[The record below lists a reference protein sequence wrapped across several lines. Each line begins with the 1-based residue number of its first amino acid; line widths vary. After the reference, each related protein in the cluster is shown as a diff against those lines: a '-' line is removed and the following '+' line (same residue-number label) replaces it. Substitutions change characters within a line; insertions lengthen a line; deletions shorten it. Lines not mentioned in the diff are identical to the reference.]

1 MNHTF
6 PSSRRRFMQ
15 LTGLGVAG
23 AASLPSWLDAMEMKG
38 PRGRG
43 AVQADPSFKAD
54 VELDLAAK
62 SNQIQILPG
71 KTTGVFSYSA
81 KLISGPKETVIDI
94 PGSYLGPLLQ
104 FRTGQKVRIHFKNE
118 LPEESIVHWHGLHVP
133 AEQDGHPSDSIAPG
147 QVRVY
152 EFEIKNRAGLHIYHP
167 HSHEKTASQ
176 VYYGLAG
183 GILIR
188 DAEEEKLGLPSG
200 EYEIPLVIQDRQFDE
215 NNQLV
220 YGRTMH
226 DRTLGFAGNRVLVNG
241 KADPVFEVATRA
253 YRLRV
258 MNGSNSRIYK
268 LGWSDGTAISV
279 LGVDGG
285 LLESPEIRPYVML
298 APGERLDLWMDFSGR
313 GLGSELVLKSLAFK
327 GALPKMHEAMMAKMS
342 GMDHGG
348 GQGEGMMGKM
358 MGHHALPIGSE
369 YPIAKFRMVRAVTET
384 SRMPTQLSRY
394 RTYRLG
400 DTVNADHPIP
410 IGISEGPGSMLL
422 NGRPYAYDDIQPSER
437 VPVNTLQLVEISH
450 AHGGHGGGATEKTE
464 GEAKETHSMGAG
476 SQSGMDHG
484 GSTGGGMK
492 GMQQGGGMMGNMAG
506 MQHGGAKAKDDAMD
520 GMNHGSSSGMGMKGM
535 QQGGGMMGNMPG
547 MQHGETNDKNPSM
560 AGMDHGG
567 GGMMGGMGGGMGMMM
582 SMAHPIHLHGQQ
594 FQVLSRS
601 LSGEDSADYDTV
613 KDGLI
618 SSGLKDT
625 VLLMPGEK
633 IRLIKPFEDFKGRFM
648 YHCHNLE
655 HEDLGMMREFE
666 IY

>member
-1 MNHTF
+1 
-6 PSSRRRFMQ
+6 MQ

-23 AASLPSWLDAMEMKG
+23 AASFPSWLDAMEMKG
-38 PRGRG
+38 PKGRG
-43 AVQADPSFKAD
+43 AVKADPAFKAD
-54 VELDLAAK
+54 VELELVAR
-62 SNQIQILPG
+62 SSQVQILPG
-71 KTTGVFSYSA
+71 KPTGVFSYSA
-81 KLISGPKETVIDI
+81 KLISGPKESLIEI

-104 FRTGQKVRIHFKNE
+104 FRTGQKIRIHFKNE

-133 AEQDGHPSDSIAPG
+133 AEQDGHPSDSIQPG
-147 QVRVY
+147 ELRVY
-152 EFEIKNRAGLHIYHP
+152 EFEIRNRAGLHIYHP
-167 HSHEKTASQ
+167 HSHEKTATQ

-188 DAEEEKLGLPSG
+188 DTEEERLGLPSG
-200 EYEIPLVIQDRQFDE
+200 DYELPLVIQDRRFDE

-241 KADPVFEVATRA
+241 KSDAVFEVASRA

-268 LGWSDGTAISV
+268 LAWSDGTAISV

-313 GLGSELVLKSLAFK
+313 GLGTELVLKSLAFK

-342 GMDHGG
+342 GMGHEGG
-348 GQGEGMMGKM
+348 KGGGMMGGM
-358 MGHHALPIGSE
+358 MGHHELAIGSE
-369 YPIAKFRMVRAVTET
+369 YAIARFRVTRMVAEN
-384 SRMPTQLSRY
+384 SRMPTQLSRF
-394 RTYRLG
+394 RTYRLA
-400 DTVNADHPIP
+400 DTVNAEHPIP

-422 NGRPYAYDDIQPSER
+422 NGRAYAYDDIQPFER
-437 VPVNTLQLVEISH
+437 VPLNTLQLVEISH
-450 AHGGHGGGATEKTE
+450 AHGGHGGAPLEKSDDESKESHPMGE
-464 GEAKETHSMGAG
+464 GKG
-476 SQSGMDHG
+476 SRMDHG
-484 GSTGGGMK
+484 GSSGMGMR
-492 GMQQGGGMMGNMAG
+492 GMQQGGGMMAG
-506 MQHGGAKAKDDAMD
+506 MMGKMPGMSHGEGKATDPSMEGMEHGGGMGMMD
-520 GMNHGSSSGMGMKGM
+520 GMS
-535 QQGGGMMGNMPG
+535 
-547 MQHGETNDKNPSM
+547 
-560 AGMDHGG
+560 
-567 GGMMGGMGGGMGMMM
+567 GMGGGMGMMM

-601 LSGEDSADYDTV
+601 VTGEDTSDYETV
-613 KDGLI
+613 KDGLM
-618 SSGLKDT
+618 SSGFKDT

-633 IRLIKPFEDFKGRFM
+633 IRLIKPFEDYKGRFM

>member
-1 MNHTF
+1 MSHNF

-23 AASLPSWLDAMEMKG
+23 AVSFPSWLDAMEMKS
-38 PRGRG
+38 PKGRG
-43 AVQADPSFKAD
+43 AVKADPSFKPD
-54 VELDLAAK
+54 VELDLVARSSQA
-62 SNQIQILPG
+62 QILPG
-71 KTTGVFSYSA
+71 KPTGVFSYSA
-81 KLISGPKETVIDI
+81 KVMTGPKDAVIEI

-133 AEQDGHPSDSIAPG
+133 AEQDGHPSDSILPG
-147 QVRVY
+147 EVRVY

-167 HSHEKTASQ
+167 HSHERTATQ

-188 DAEEEKLGLPSG
+188 DAEEEKLGLPAG
-200 EYEIPLVIQDRQFDE
+200 EFELPLVIQDRRFDE

-220 YGRTMH
+220 YGRTKH

-241 KADPVFEVATRA
+241 KSDPVFDVSTRA

-268 LGWSDGTAISV
+268 LAWSDGTAVSV

-298 APGERLDLWMDFSGR
+298 APGERLDLWMDFTGR

-342 GMDHGG
+342 GMAHGAREG
-348 GQGEGMMGKM
+348 GGMMGGM
-358 MGHHALPIGSE
+358 MGHHDLPIGSE
-369 YPIAKFRMVRAVTET
+369 YSIARFRITRVISEST
-384 SRMPTQLSRY
+384 RMPTQLSRY
-394 RTYRLG
+394 RSYRLS
-400 DTVNADHPIP
+400 DTANPDHPIP

-422 NGRPYAYDDIQPSER
+422 NGRPYAYDDIQPFER
-437 VPVNTLQLVEISH
+437 VPLNTLQLVEISH
-450 AHGGHGGGATEKTE
+450 AHGGHGASQ
-464 GEAKETHSMGAG
+464 GEASQESAKEGHDMGAG
-476 SQSGMDHG
+476 NASGMNHG
-484 GSTGGGMK
+484 ASADPGMK
-492 GMQQGGGMMGNMAG
+492 GMQHGGGMMGGMMGNMAG
-506 MQHGGAKAKDDAMD
+506 MK
-520 GMNHGSSSGMGMKGM
+520 
-535 QQGGGMMGNMPG
+535 
-547 MQHGETNDKNPSM
+547 HGESGEKDQPMS
-560 AGMDHGG
+560 GMDHGG
-567 GGMMGGMGGGMGMMM
+567 GMGMMGGMGGGMGMMM

-601 LSGEDSADYDTV
+601 LSGDDASDYETV
-613 KDGLI
+613 KEGLI
-618 SSGLKDT
+618 TSGFKDT

-633 IRLIKPFEDFKGRFM
+633 IRLIKPFEDFRGRFM

>member
-1 MNHTF
+1 MNKSTYF
-6 PSSRRRFMQ
+6 SRRRFMQ
-15 LTGLGVAG
+15 LTSLGAAGVA
-23 AASLPSWLDAMEMKG
+23 SFPSWLDAMEMNSPK
-38 PRGRG
+38 GRG
-43 AVQADPSFKAD
+43 AVKADASFKPD
-54 VELDLAAK
+54 VELDLVAR
-62 SNQIQILPG
+62 SSQIQILPG

-81 KLISGPKETVIDI
+81 KLISGPKDAVIEI

-133 AEQDGHPSDSIAPG
+133 AEQDGHPSDSIQPG
-147 QVRVY
+147 EVRVY
-152 EFEIKNRAGLHIYHP
+152 EFEIRNRAGLHIYHP
-167 HSHEKTASQ
+167 HSHERTATQ

-188 DAEEEKLGLPSG
+188 DAEEDKLGLPAG
-200 EYEIPLVIQDRQFDE
+200 DYELPLVIQDRRFDE

-220 YGRTMH
+220 YGATMH

-241 KADPVFEVATRA
+241 KSDPVFEVATRA

-268 LGWSDGTAISV
+268 LAWSDGSAVSV

-298 APGERLDLWMDFSGR
+298 APGERLDLWMDFTGR
-313 GLGSELVLKSLAFK
+313 GLGSELVLKSLPFK

-342 GMDHGG
+342 GMGHGG
-348 GQGEGMMGKM
+348 SGAM
-358 MGHHALPIGSE
+358 MGHHDLPIGSE
-369 YPIAKFRMVRAVTET
+369 YSIAKFRIARVVAE
-384 SRMPTQLSRY
+384 SARMPNQLSRY
-394 RTYRLG
+394 RSYRLS
-400 DTVNADHPIP
+400 DTANPDHPIP

-422 NGRPYAYDDIQPSER
+422 NGRPYAFDDIQPFER
-437 VPVNTLQLVEISH
+437 VPVNSLQLVEISH
-450 AHGGHGGGATEKTE
+450 AHGGHGSA
-464 GEAKETHSMGAG
+464 AKEYPEQHQGVKDEKPPR
-476 SQSGMDHG
+476 MDHG
-484 GSTGGGMK
+484 AGDNSGMQGMQ
-492 GMQQGGGMMGNMAG
+492 GMQQGGGMMGHMSQ
-506 MQHGGAKAKDDAMD
+506 MR
-520 GMNHGSSSGMGMKGM
+520 
-535 QQGGGMMGNMPG
+535 
-547 MQHGETNDKNPSM
+547 HGEEESPSSSM
-560 AGMDHGG
+560 AGM
-567 GGMMGGMGGGMGMMM
+567 GMMAGMSGMSGMGMMM

-601 LSGEDSADYDTV
+601 LSGDDTDDYETV
-613 KDGLI
+613 KEGLI
-618 SSGLKDT
+618 ASGFKDT

>member
-1 MNHTF
+1 MSHSF

-15 LTGLGVAG
+15 LTGLGMAG
-23 AASLPSWLDAMEMKG
+23 AASFPSWLDAMEMKS
-38 PRGRG
+38 PKGRG
-43 AVQADPSFKAD
+43 AVKADPSFKAD
-54 VELDLAAK
+54 VELDLVARSSQA
-62 SNQIQILPG
+62 QILPG
-71 KTTGVFSYSA
+71 KPTGVFSYSA
-81 KLISGPKETVIDI
+81 KVMTGPKDAVIEI

-104 FRTGQKVRIHFKNE
+104 FRTGQKVRIQFKNE

-133 AEQDGHPSDSIAPG
+133 AEQDGHPSDSILPG
-147 QVRVY
+147 EVRVY

-167 HSHEKTASQ
+167 HSHERTATQ

-188 DAEEEKLGLPSG
+188 DAEEDKLGLPAG
-200 EYEIPLVIQDRQFDE
+200 EFELPLVIQDRRFDE

-220 YGRTMH
+220 YGRTLH

-241 KADPVFEVATRA
+241 KSDPVFDVSTRA

-268 LGWSDGTAISV
+268 LAWSDGTAISV

-298 APGERLDLWMDFSGR
+298 APGERLDLWMDFTGR

-342 GMDHGG
+342 GMAHGA
-348 GQGEGMMGKM
+348 GQAGGMMGGM
-358 MGHHALPIGSE
+358 MGHQELPIGSE
-369 YPIAKFRMVRAVTET
+369 YSIARFRITRVISENT
-384 SRMPTQLSRY
+384 RMPTQLSRY
-394 RTYRLG
+394 RTYRLS
-400 DTVNADHPIP
+400 DTANPDHPIP
-410 IGISEGPGSMLL
+410 IGVSEGPGSMLL
-422 NGRPYAYDDIQPSER
+422 NGRPYAFDDIQPFER
-437 VPVNTLQLVEISH
+437 VPLNTLQLVEISH
-450 AHGGHGGGATEKTE
+450 EHGGHGASQ
-464 GEAKETHSMGAG
+464 GETSQESAKEGHDRGAG
-476 SQSGMDHG
+476 NASGMNHG
-484 GSTGGGMK
+484 ASADSGMK
-492 GMQQGGGMMGNMAG
+492 GMQHGGGMIGGMMGNMAG
-506 MQHGGAKAKDDAMD
+506 MK
-520 GMNHGSSSGMGMKGM
+520 
-535 QQGGGMMGNMPG
+535 
-547 MQHGETNDKNPSM
+547 HGESGEKDQPMS
-560 AGMDHGG
+560 GMDHGG
-567 GGMMGGMGGGMGMMM
+567 GMGMMGGMGGGTGMMM

-601 LSGEDSADYDTV
+601 LSGDDAGDYETV
-613 KDGLI
+613 KEGLI
-618 SSGLKDT
+618 TSGFKDT

-633 IRLIKPFEDFKGRFM
+633 IRLIKPFEDFRGRFM

>member
-1 MNHTF
+1 MNHIF

-15 LTGLGVAG
+15 LTGLGVAS
-23 AASLPSWLDAMEMKG
+23 AASLPSWLDAMEMKS
-38 PRGRG
+38 PKGRG
-43 AVQADPSFKAD
+43 AVKADPSFKAD
-54 VELDLAAK
+54 VELDLLARSSQA
-62 SNQIQILPG
+62 QILPG

-104 FRTGQKVRIHFKNE
+104 FRMGQKVRIHFKNE

-133 AEQDGHPSDSIAPG
+133 AEQDGHPADSIAPG
-147 QVRVY
+147 EVRVY
-152 EFEIKNRAGLHIYHP
+152 EIEIRNRAGLHIYHP

-183 GILIR
+183 GILVR
-188 DAEEEKLGLPSG
+188 DAEEDKLGLPSG
-200 EYEIPLVIQDRQFDE
+200 EYELPLVIQDRLFDE

-285 LLESPEIRPYVML
+285 LLESPEMRPYVML

-313 GLGSELVLKSLAFK
+313 SLGSELVLKSLAFK
-327 GALPKMHEAMMAKMS
+327 GALPKMHEAMMAKMG

-348 GQGEGMMGKM
+348 GKGEGMMSSM
-358 MGHHALPIGSE
+358 MAHHALPIGSE
-369 YPIAKFRMVRAVTET
+369 YAIAKFRITRVVSET
-384 SRMPTQLSRY
+384 PHMPTQLSRY

-400 DTVNADHPIP
+400 DTANADHPIP

-422 NGRPYAYDDIQPSER
+422 NGRPYAYDDIQPFER

-450 AHGGHGGGATEKTE
+450 AHGGHGGTRPAEKARDEAT
-464 GEAKETHSMGAG
+464 GEHPTDGGQK
-476 SQSGMDHG
+476 SGMDHG
-484 GSTGGGMK
+484 ESSGTGMK
-492 GMQQGGGMMGNMAG
+492 GMQHGGGMMGG
-506 MQHGGAKAKDDAMD
+506 M
-520 GMNHGSSSGMGMKGM
+520 S
-535 QQGGGMMGNMPG
+535 G
-547 MQHGETNDKNPSM
+547 MQHGEDKAKDSSM
-560 AGMDHGG
+560 EGMDHGKG
-567 GGMMGGMGGGMGMMM
+567 GMGMMGGMSGMGGGMGMMM

-601 LSGEDSADYDTV
+601 LSGDDADDYETV
-613 KDGLI
+613 KEGLI
-618 SSGLKDT
+618 SSGFKDT

-666 IY
+666 IF

>member
-1 MNHTF
+1 
-6 PSSRRRFMQ
+6 MQ

-23 AASLPSWLDAMEMKG
+23 AASFPSWLDAMEMKG
-38 PRGRG
+38 PKGRG
-43 AVQADPSFKAD
+43 AVKADPEFKAD
-54 VELDLAAK
+54 VELELVAR
-62 SNQIQILPG
+62 SSQVQILPG
-71 KTTGVFSYSA
+71 KPTGVFSYSA
-81 KLISGPKETVIDI
+81 KLISGPKESLIEI

-104 FRTGQKVRIHFKNE
+104 FRTGQKIRIHFKNE

-133 AEQDGHPSDSIAPG
+133 AEQDGHPSDSIQPG
-147 QVRVY
+147 ELRVY
-152 EFEIKNRAGLHIYHP
+152 EFEIRNRAGLHIYHP
-167 HSHEKTASQ
+167 HSHEKTATQ

-188 DAEEEKLGLPSG
+188 DTEEERLGLPSG
-200 EYEIPLVIQDRQFDE
+200 DYELPLVIQDRRFDE

-241 KADPVFEVATRA
+241 KSDAVFEVASRA

-268 LGWSDGTAISV
+268 LAWSDGTAISV

-313 GLGSELVLKSLAFK
+313 GLGTELVLKSLAFK

-342 GMDHGG
+342 GMGHEGG
-348 GQGEGMMGKM
+348 KGGGMMGGM
-358 MGHHALPIGSE
+358 MGHHELAIGSE
-369 YPIAKFRMVRAVTET
+369 YAIARFRVTRMVAEN
-384 SRMPTQLSRY
+384 SRMPTQLSRF
-394 RTYRLG
+394 RTYRLA
-400 DTVNADHPIP
+400 DTVNAEHPIP

-422 NGRPYAYDDIQPSER
+422 NGRAYAYDDIQPFER
-437 VPVNTLQLVEISH
+437 VPLNTLQLVEISH
-450 AHGGHGGGATEKTE
+450 AHGGHGGATLEKSDDESKESHPMGE
-464 GEAKETHSMGAG
+464 GKG
-476 SQSGMDHG
+476 SRMDHG
-484 GSTGGGMK
+484 GSSGMGMR
-492 GMQQGGGMMGNMAG
+492 GMQQGGGMMAG
-506 MQHGGAKAKDDAMD
+506 MMGKMPGMSHGEGKATDPSMEGMEHGGGMGMMD
-520 GMNHGSSSGMGMKGM
+520 GMS
-535 QQGGGMMGNMPG
+535 
-547 MQHGETNDKNPSM
+547 
-560 AGMDHGG
+560 
-567 GGMMGGMGGGMGMMM
+567 GMGGGMGMMM

-601 LSGEDSADYDTV
+601 VTGEDTSDYETV
-613 KDGLI
+613 KDGLM
-618 SSGLKDT
+618 SSGFKDT

-633 IRLIKPFEDFKGRFM
+633 IRLIKPFEDYKGRFM

>member
-23 AASLPSWLDAMEMKG
+23 VASLPSWLDAMEMKN
-38 PRGRG
+38 PKGRG
-43 AVQADPSFKAD
+43 AVKADPSFKAD
-54 VELDLAAK
+54 VELELLAR

-81 KLISGPKETVIDI
+81 KLIGGPKDTVTEI

-104 FRTGQKVRIHFKNE
+104 FQTGQKVRIHFKNA

-147 QVRVY
+147 EERVY

-167 HSHEKTASQ
+167 HSHEKTATQ

-188 DAEEEKLGLPSG
+188 DAEEERLGLPSG
-200 EYEIPLVIQDRQFDE
+200 EYELPLVIQDRQFDE

-313 GLGSELVLKSLAFK
+313 GVGSELVLKSLAFK
-327 GALPKMHEAMMAKMS
+327 GALPRMHEAMMAKMA

-348 GQGEGMMGKM
+348 GKGEGMMGNM

-369 YPIAKFRMVRAVTET
+369 YPIAKFRIARAVTES

-394 RTYRLG
+394 RTYRLS

-450 AHGGHGGGATEKTE
+450 AHGGHGGGAQAEKAE
-464 GEAKETHSMGAG
+464 GGVKEAHRMDEGQA
-476 SQSGMDHG
+476 SGMNHG
-484 GSTGGGMK
+484 GSSDMPMK
-492 GMQQGGGMMGNMAG
+492 GMHQGGGMM
-506 MQHGGAKAKDDAMD
+506 
-520 GMNHGSSSGMGMKGM
+520 
-535 QQGGGMMGNMPG
+535 GGMMGNMPG
-547 MQHGETNDKNPSM
+547 MQHGENKGKSPAM
-560 AGMDHGG
+560 EGMDHGG
-567 GGMMGGMGGGMGMMM
+567 GGMGMMGGMSGMGGGMGMMM

-601 LSGEDSADYDTV
+601 MSGDDADDYATV

-618 SSGLKDT
+618 SSGFKDT

>member
-1 MNHTF
+1 MNHIF
-6 PSSRRRFMQ
+6 PFSRRRFMQ
-15 LTGLGVAG
+15 LTGLGMAG
-23 AASLPSWLDAMEMKG
+23 AASLPSWLDAMEMKN

-43 AVQADPSFKAD
+43 AVKADPSFKAD
-54 VELDLAAK
+54 VELDLVAR
-62 SNQIQILPG
+62 STQIQILPG

-81 KLISGPKETVIDI
+81 RLISGPKETVIEI

-133 AEQDGHPSDSIAPG
+133 AEQDGHPSDSISPG
-147 QVRVY
+147 EVRVY
-152 EFEIKNRAGLHIYHP
+152 EFEIRNRAGLHIYHP

-200 EYEIPLVIQDRQFDE
+200 EHELPLVIQDRQFDE

-241 KADPVFEVATRA
+241 KADPVFDVATRA

-268 LGWSDGTAISV
+268 LGWSDGTAVSV

-313 GLGSELVLKSLAFK
+313 ALGSELVLKSLAFK
-327 GALPKMHEAMMAKMS
+327 GALPKMHEAMMAKMA

-348 GQGEGMMGKM
+348 GKSEGMMGPM

-369 YPIAKFRMVRAVTET
+369 YPIARFRIVRAVAE
-384 SRMPTQLSRY
+384 SARMPSQLSRY
-394 RTYRLG
+394 RTYRLN

-422 NGRPYAYDDIQPSER
+422 NGRPYAADDIQPSER

-450 AHGGHGGGATEKTE
+450 AHGGHGSGEAAKTE
-464 GEAKETHSMGAG
+464 GAANASHPMGDG
-476 SQSGMDHG
+476 QKSGMDHG
-484 GSTGGGMK
+484 GS
-492 GMQQGGGMMGNMAG
+492 
-506 MQHGGAKAKDDAMD
+506 
-520 GMNHGSSSGMGMKGM
+520 SGMGRM
-535 QQGGGMMGNMPG
+535 
-547 MQHGETNDKNPSM
+547 
-560 AGMDHGG
+560 GMDHGG
-567 GGMMGGMGGGMGMMM
+567 GMMGGMMGMQHAEDKGAKSSMEGMDHGSGGMGMMGGMSGMSGMSGMGGGMGMMM

-601 LSGEDSADYDTV
+601 LTGDDAADYETV

-618 SSGLKDT
+618 SSGFKDT

>member
-1 MNHTF
+1 VGLFPVAESADLAVRDAKKEKIRSAKMNHNF

-15 LTGLGVAG
+15 LTGLSVAG
-23 AASLPSWLDAMEMKG
+23 AASFPSWLDAMEMKS
-38 PRGRG
+38 PKGRG
-43 AVQADPSFKAD
+43 AVKADPSFKAD
-54 VELDLAAK
+54 VEIELVAK
-62 SNQIQILPG
+62 SSQVQILPG
-71 KTTGVFSYSA
+71 KPTGVFSYSA
-81 KLISGPKETVIDI
+81 QLISGSKDAVIEI

-104 FRTGQKVRIHFKNE
+104 LRTGQKIRIHFKNE

-133 AEQDGHPSDSIAPG
+133 SEQDGHPSDSIQPG
-147 QVRVY
+147 EIRVY

-167 HSHEKTASQ
+167 HSHEKTATQ

-183 GILIR
+183 GLLIR
-188 DAEEEKLGLPSG
+188 DTEEEKLGLPSG
-200 EYEIPLVIQDRQFDE
+200 EHELPLVIQDRRFDE

-241 KADPVFEVATRA
+241 KSDPVFDVATRA

-268 LGWSDGTAISV
+268 LAWSDGTAVSV

-285 LLESPEIRPYVML
+285 LLESPEVRPYVML

-313 GLGSELVLKSLAFK
+313 GIGSELILKSLAFK
-327 GALPKMHEAMMAKMS
+327 GALPKMHEAMMAKMG
-342 GMDHGG
+342 GMAHGG
-348 GQGEGMMGKM
+348 GNAGGMMGGM
-358 MGHHALPIGSE
+358 MGHHELPIGSE
-369 YPIAKFRMVRAVTET
+369 YPIARFRITRVVAES

-394 RTYRLG
+394 RTYRLSE
-400 DTVNADHPIP
+400 TANPDHAIP

-422 NGRPYAYDDIQPSER
+422 NGRAYADDDIQPFER
-437 VPVNTLQLVEISH
+437 VPLNTLQLVVISH
-450 AHGGHGGGATEKTE
+450 AHGGHGNAQGQKHDGDSK
-464 GEAKETHSMGAG
+464 EAHSMGEGKGAAQDHEGSAG
-476 SQSGMDHG
+476 
-484 GSTGGGMK
+484 TGMK
-492 GMQQGGGMMGNMAG
+492 GMSHGGGMMGGMMG
-506 MQHGGAKAKDDAMD
+506 MQHGQAKAEGSSRD
-520 GMNHGSSSGMGMKGM
+520 GMDHAGGMGMGDGM
-535 QQGGGMMGNMPG
+535 
-547 MQHGETNDKNPSM
+547 S
-560 AGMDHGG
+560 
-567 GGMMGGMGGGMGMMM
+567 GMGGGMGMMM

-601 LSGEDSADYDTV
+601 VSGDDTSDYETV
-613 KDGLI
+613 KEGLI
-618 SSGLKDT
+618 TRGLKDT

>member
-1 MNHTF
+1 MSHSF

-15 LTGLGVAG
+15 LTGLGIAG
-23 AASLPSWLDAMEMKG
+23 ASSFPSWLDAMEMKG
-38 PRGRG
+38 QKGRG
-43 AVQADPSFKAD
+43 AVKADPSFKAD
-54 VELDLAAK
+54 VELELVAR
-62 SNQIQILPG
+62 SSQIQILPG

-81 KLISGPKETVIDI
+81 QLIAGPKNAVIDI

-104 FRTGQKVRIHFKNE
+104 FRTGQKIRIHFKNE

-133 AEQDGHPSDSIAPG
+133 AEQDGHPSDSILPG
-147 QVRVY
+147 EVRVY
-152 EFEIKNRAGLHIYHP
+152 EFEIRNRAGLHIYHP
-167 HSHEKTASQ
+167 HSHERTATQ

-200 EYEIPLVIQDRQFDE
+200 EFELPLVIQDRRFDE

-241 KADPVFEVATRA
+241 KPDPLFEVSTRA

-268 LGWSDGTAISV
+268 LAWSDGTAISV

-327 GALPKMHEAMMAKMS
+327 GALPKMHEAMMGKMS
-342 GMDHGG
+342 GMAHGAGETG
-348 GQGEGMMGKM
+348 GM
-358 MGHHALPIGSE
+358 MGHHELPIGSE
-369 YPIAKFRMVRAVTET
+369 YPIARFRVTRVVSEST
-384 SRMPTQLSRY
+384 RMPTQLSRY
-394 RTYRLG
+394 RSYRLG
-400 DTVNADHPIP
+400 DTANPNHPIP

-422 NGRPYAYDDIQPSER
+422 NGRPYAVDDIQPFER
-437 VPVNTLQLVEISH
+437 VPLNTLQLVEISH
-450 AHGGHGGGATEKTE
+450 AHGGHGASKGDDSESS
-464 GEAKETHSMGAG
+464 AKEGHEMGAG
-476 SQSGMDHG
+476 RAAATNHG
-484 GSTGGGMK
+484 SSAGQGMK
-492 GMQQGGGMMGNMAG
+492 GMQHGGGMMDGMMGNMAG
-506 MQHGGAKAKDDAMD
+506 MR
-520 GMNHGSSSGMGMKGM
+520 
-535 QQGGGMMGNMPG
+535 
-547 MQHGETNDKNPSM
+547 HGESGEGAQPTS
-560 AGMDHGG
+560 GMDHGG
-567 GGMMGGMGGGMGMMM
+567 GMGMMGGMGGGMGMMM

-601 LSGEDSADYDTV
+601 VGGDDADDYETV
-613 KDGLI
+613 KEGLI
-618 SSGLKDT
+618 SSGFKDT

-666 IY
+666 IF